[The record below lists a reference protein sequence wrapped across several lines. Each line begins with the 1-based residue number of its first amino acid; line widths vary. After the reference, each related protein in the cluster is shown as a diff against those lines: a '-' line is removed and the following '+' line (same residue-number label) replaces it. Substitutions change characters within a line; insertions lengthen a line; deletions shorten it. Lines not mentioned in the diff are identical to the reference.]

1 MKKKEAK
8 SPSLVPAKPEMT
20 LHTDASEYLPGE
32 SVDAHANLEVAN
44 ELIGRKEIGQQH
56 NNL

>member
-1 MKKKEAK
+1 MKKKDLTN
-8 SPSLVPAKPEMT
+8 PPLVPAEPEMN

-32 SVDAHANLEVAN
+32 SVDEHANLEVAN

>member
-1 MKKKEAK
+1 MKKKDPEK
-8 SPSLVPAKPEMT
+8 TPLIPAKPEMN

-32 SVDAHANLEVAN
+32 SVDEHGNLEVAN
-44 ELIGRKEIGQQH
+44 EMIGLKEIGQQH